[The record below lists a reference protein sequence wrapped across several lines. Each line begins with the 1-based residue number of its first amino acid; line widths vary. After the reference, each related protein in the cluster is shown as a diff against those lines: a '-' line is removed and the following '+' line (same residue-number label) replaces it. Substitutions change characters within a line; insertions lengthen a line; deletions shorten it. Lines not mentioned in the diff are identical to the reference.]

1 MVVVTR
7 PEPRRFAAGCSAA
20 VVIRLAVDGKLG
32 VDPASGMSIASRFAR
47 RNPPAV
53 AAAVLAFAS
62 AAVTAFWLLGGTLGL
77 DTVGGEVEEQ
87 ARERSAAALAVLAVT
102 LVAKLAAGGLA
113 LVLAGSPT
121 SAKRSLITLGL
132 VGGVGLALY
141 GGVLVIAG
149 ALALAGVGDSAGR
162 DEYALRWHV
171 FFWDLWFFV
180 WGVALG
186 FGAMRARRQGSASV
200 DAADGH
206 WDLRPAH
213 RRDAPPNRS

>member
-1 MVVVTR
+1 V
-7 PEPRRFAAGCSAA
+7 
-20 VVIRLAVDGKLG
+20 
-32 VDPASGMSIASRFAR
+32 SISSRFAR

-77 DTVGGEVEEQ
+77 DTVGGEIERQ

-102 LVAKLAAGGLA
+102 LVAKLAAGALA
-113 LVLAGSPT
+113 LALADPRTAG
-121 SAKRSLITLGL
+121 KRSLNTLGL
-132 VGGVGLALY
+132 VGGGCLALY

-149 ALALAGVGDSAGR
+149 ALALAGVAGDSSGR

-180 WGVALG
+180 WGVALAL
-186 FGAMRARRQGSASV
+186 GAMRARR
-200 DAADGH
+200 
-206 WDLRPAH
+206 
-213 RRDAPPNRS
+213 

>member
-1 MVVVTR
+1 
-7 PEPRRFAAGCSAA
+7 
-20 VVIRLAVDGKLG
+20 
-32 VDPASGMSIASRFAR
+32 MSIASRFAR

-87 ARERSAAALAVLAVT
+87 ARERSAATLAVLGVT

-113 LVLAGSPT
+113 LVIAGYPT
-121 SAKRSLITLGL
+121 SGKRSLITLGL

-180 WGVALG
+180 WGVALAL
-186 FGAMRARRQGSASV
+186 GALRARRQSSAGV

-206 WDLRPAH
+206 RDLRPAH